1 MHQTSPIIDAKNLYK
16 IDKRKQNDMKS
27 HTEGLHHF
35 HTRKRIHQKHE
46 QYPHPNK
53 WKRLMDRLIYLI
65 GIVGPIMTIP
75 QVAEVWLNKNAS
87 GISVITWAS
96 YVVIN
101 VFWIIYGTMHKE
113 KPIIVTSIAWLIM
126 NSLVAIGAILYG

>member
-1 MHQTSPIIDAKNLYK
+1 M
-16 IDKRKQNDMKS
+16 RS
-27 HTEGLHHF
+27 HTSGLHHF

-46 QYPHPNK
+46 PYPHPNK
-53 WKRLMDRLIYLI
+53 WKRLMDHLIYLI
-65 GIVGPIMTIP
+65 GIIGPIMTLP
-75 QVAEVWLNKNAS
+75 QVAEVWVNKNAS
-87 GISVITWAS
+87 GISAITWSS

-113 KPIIVTSIAWLIM
+113 KPIILASIAWLVM